1 MTMKKGTLHLAI
13 AAGLLALGANS
24 AKAET
29 PVLGPANNTLEVRV
43 INNNASPVRV
53 YVQDAKGR
61 LHRMGTVASTDF
73 KIVEIPGEITEL
85 GAVQLKLVPNE
96 PVWSLA
102 GDPDGVRTRDLDLKI
117 GDAVNFW
124 VETNLTDSKVEILKG

>member
-1 MTMKKGTLHLAI
+1 MKKGTLHLAI
-13 AAGLLALGANS
+13 AAGMLALGANS

-29 PVLGPANNTLEVRV
+29 PVLGPANNTLEIRV

-53 YVQDAKGR
+53 FVQDAKGK
-61 LHRMGTVASTDF
+61 LHRMGTVASVDF

-85 GAVQLKLVPNE
+85 GPVQLKLVPNE
-96 PVWSLA
+96 PVWSFA
-102 GDPDGVRTRDLDLKI
+102 GDPDGVRTNDLDLHI

-124 VETNLTDSKVEILKG
+124 VETNLTDSKGEIIKG